1 MRHDFRDALR
11 ALCRAP
17 AFSVV
22 AVITLAL
29 AIGSATA
36 TFSIVDT
43 VLVRGLPYASPDRLE
58 TVYERRD
65 DGRQRQPSYPTVKD
79 WQNQLASVRDA
90 IDGFAFIR
98 GDAVFAPGPDG
109 PERQT
114 VAFVTPGFFELT
126 GVRPL
131 LGRSFASDDEQAG
144 AAHVCVISYAYF
156 TNRFGGDRS
165 TLGRTVLV
173 DGVPTTIIG
182 VMPRGFAYPNFS
194 GGGAWVPP
202 DFWQPIAVAQAAKP
216 AILQRGLHVDSR
228 TLLRLRPGVD
238 SARAAAAMHVLEQ
251 RLAATYPVDQG
262 HWTQVDLTSMSDAM
276 FGQLGS
282 TLALVAGAIAFV
294 LLLACANV
302 ANLLLVRAS
311 VRGRELAVRAA
322 LGAGGWRL
330 ARHLLAEAVVI
341 ATLAGLLGTAVAGG
355 LIAAIRPYAVLR
367 LPFAADFRIDA
378 TAIWFTVGVCAAT
391 TLLIG
396 TLPAIHASRDDLVGR
411 LRSGAAAV
419 AGNAA
424 ERRARDLLVALQLA
438 LAITVLIGAGLL
450 VQSLRRLSTV
460 DLGYDDSGAIW
471 FSVAPPAAKYAS
483 PADAAALY
491 QRILD
496 AARSVPTVTQ
506 SAAAGG
512 ALLPTKLETDAMRG
526 STAPPLALFHPI
538 SADYLSMLHVPIVAG
553 RGFTLDDMR
562 SPSGLLVTQNVAK
575 KLWPG
580 GNAVGQRLT
589 VYRQSQA
596 RADFGKPIT
605 LPVVGVTGDFRYFGP
620 DGDPPPQVFLP
631 YTLEVWPWMFFVVR
645 STNPSMAVSPIT
657 RAVQAVEPAIVFR
670 DKPEVIQSGLAATVG
685 APRLFVASLMS
696 GFAILALLLATIGL
710 YGVIAYGVAQRTREL
725 GVRIALGATTRN
737 VVMLVLLQAAK
748 LVVSGI
754 VVGLG
759 AAVAATRLLQAML
772 FQTTVT
778 DPTTFVVVPVVLAL
792 VAGLATLIPALRAT
806 RIDPIVAIRAE

>member
-1 MRHDFRDALR
+1 MIHDLHGALR
-11 ALCRAP
+11 ALRRAP
-17 AFSVV
+17 AFSIV
-22 AVITLAL
+22 AVVTLAL

-43 VLVRGLPYASPDRLE
+43 VLVRGLPYASPDRLK
-58 TVYERRD
+58 TVFERRD
-65 DGRQRQPSYPTVKD
+65 DGSQRLPSYPTVKD
-79 WQNQLASVRDA
+79 WQDQTASVHDA
-90 IDGFAFIR
+90 IEGFAFVR
-98 GDAVFAPGPDG
+98 GDGLTLPGPEG
-109 PERQT
+109 PETQAA
-114 VAFVTPGFFELT
+114 AFVTPGFFQLT

-131 LGRSFASDDEQAG
+131 LGRGFTADDEQAG
-144 AAHVCVISYAYF
+144 AARVCVISYAYF
-156 TNRFGGDRS
+156 MHEFGGDPS
-165 TLGRTVLV
+165 VLGRTIPV
-173 DGVPTTIIG
+173 DRVPTTIVG
-182 VMPRGFAYPNFS
+182 VMPRGFAYPNF
-194 GGGAWVPP
+194 GGGAWFAPA
-202 DFWQPIAVAQAAKP
+202 FWAPIAPVLATKP
-216 AILQRGLHVDSR
+216 ALMQRGLHVDSR

-262 HWTQVDLTSMSDAM
+262 HWTTVDLTSMSDAM

-282 TLALVAGAIAFV
+282 TLTLIAGAIAFV

-341 ATLAGLLGTAVAGG
+341 AAAAGVLGATIATG
-355 LIAAIRPYAVLR
+355 LIAAIRPYAMLR
-367 LPFAADFRIDA
+367 LPFAADFRIDGV
-378 TAIWFTVGVCAAT
+378 AIWFTIGICAAT

-396 TLPAIHASRDDLVGR
+396 ALPAIHASRDDLVGR

-424 ERRARDLLVALQLA
+424 ERRARDLLVAVQLA
-438 LAITVLIGAGLL
+438 LAITVLVGAGLL
-450 VQSLRRLSTV
+450 VRSLRQLSAV
-460 DLGYDDSGAIW
+460 DLGYDDVGTIY
-471 FSVAPPAAKYAS
+471 FSIAPPNGKYDT
-483 PADAAALY
+483 PAQAAALY

-496 AARSVPTVTQ
+496 ATHAAPTVTQ

-512 ALLPTKLETDAMRG
+512 ALLQTKLETDAMRG

-538 SADYLSMLHVPIVAG
+538 SADYLSILHVPIVAG

-575 KLWPG
+575 KLWPN

-605 LPVVGVTGDFRYFGP
+605 LPVVGVTGDFRYFGREA
-620 DGDPPPQVFLP
+620 DPPPQVFLP
-631 YTLEVWPWMFFVVR
+631 YTLEVWPWMFFVVQ
-645 STNPSMAVSPIT
+645 STNSSMAMPAIT
-657 RAVQAVEPAIVFR
+657 RAVQGVDPAVVFR
-670 DKPEVIQSGLAATVG
+670 DKPEVVQSGLAAEVG

-696 GFAILALLLATIGL
+696 GFAMLALLLAAIGL
-710 YGVIAYGVAQRTREL
+710 YGIIAYGVAQRTREL
-725 GVRIALGATTRN
+725 GVRIALGATPRN
-737 VVMLVLLQAAK
+737 IVMLVLVQAAK
-748 LVVSGI
+748 LVASGI
-754 VVGLG
+754 VVGLI
-759 AAVAATRLLQAML
+759 AAAAATRLLQAML
-772 FQTTVT
+772 FQTTAT
-778 DPTTFVVVPVVLAL
+778 DPATFVVVPIVLAL
-792 VAGLATLIPALRAT
+792 VAALAALIPALRAT
-806 RIDPIVAIRAE
+806 RTDPIVAMRAE